1 MISTGQAAVQILLT
15 NFAFSK
21 KDSFYDGA
29 NIGNRYTHFYGITG
43 KIMLKTVGLLIFSN
57 H

>member
-21 KDSFYDGA
+21 NDSFYDGA